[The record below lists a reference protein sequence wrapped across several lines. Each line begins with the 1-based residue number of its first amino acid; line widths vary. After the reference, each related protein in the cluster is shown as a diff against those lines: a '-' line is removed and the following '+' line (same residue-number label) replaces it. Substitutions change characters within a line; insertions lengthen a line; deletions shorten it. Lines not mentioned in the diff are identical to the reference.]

1 MSWLGRL
8 CYGFPAQFRLRPVR
22 GQGLSHLALNAVTS
36 INFSSPTWRTPGNT
50 EERCLVFCRPIP
62 ASNISGRKPRIL
74 LQQLQERDATVRL
87 ADAQHELA
95 RAYGFASWPRLK
107 AHLEDLRSDKHA
119 LHGKWKLDPQRSTAN
134 PDLPI
139 HEATLDI
146 TVEGETVTIS
156 DVTVTE
162 SGERHRAQNTLLADG
177 RGSQGDHGYTVVAR
191 WVGAC
196 GLDWTVQQNGQE
208 VAAGRYEVSEDGQS
222 LAATTGNRKFIF
234 IRH

>member
-1 MSWLGRL
+1 MVW
-8 CYGFPAQFRLRPVR
+8 FPAQFRLRPVR

-36 INFSSPTWRTPGNT
+36 INFSSPTLADTGQYGGEMSRTLP
-50 EERCLVFCRPIP
+50 
-62 ASNISGRKPRIL
+62 SNPSLEYLRKEAKAL
-74 LQQLQERDATVRL
+74 LQQLQQRDATVRL

-107 AHLEDLRSDKHA
+107 AHLEDQRSDKHA

-146 TVEGETVTIS
+146 TVEGETVTIA

-162 SGERHRAQNTLLADG
+162 SGEQHRAQNTLLADG
-177 RGSQGDHGYTVVAR
+177 RESQGDHGYTVIAR
-191 WVGAC
+191 WVGAR
-196 GLDWTVQQNGQE
+196 GLGWTVQQNGQE

>member
-1 MSWLGRL
+1 MSRILPSNPSL
-8 CYGFPAQFRLRPVR
+8 EYLRKE
-22 GQGLSHLALNAVTS
+22 A
-36 INFSSPTWRTPGNT
+36 
-50 EERCLVFCRPIP
+50 
-62 ASNISGRKPRIL
+62 KDL

-146 TVEGETVTIS
+146 TVEGETVTIA

-177 RGSQGDHGYTVVAR
+177 RGVKATMVTRSLRDGSAPADL
-191 WVGAC
+191 
-196 GLDWTVQQNGQE
+196 LDWITYALSAPDSVGIGSTS
-208 VAAGRYEVSEDGQS
+208 AIRYS
-222 LAATTGNRKFIF
+222 
-234 IRH
+234 

>member
-1 MSWLGRL
+1 MPRTLPSNPSLE
-8 CYGFPAQFRLRPVR
+8 YLRKE
-22 GQGLSHLALNAVTS
+22 A
-36 INFSSPTWRTPGNT
+36 
-50 EERCLVFCRPIP
+50 
-62 ASNISGRKPRIL
+62 KDL
-74 LQQLQERDATVRL
+74 LQQLQERDAMVRL

-107 AHLEDLRSDKHA
+107 AHLEDLRSDTHA

-139 HEATLDI
+139 HDATLDI
-146 TVEGETVTIS
+146 TVKAETVTIA

-162 SGERHRAQNTLLADG
+162 SGERHWAQNTLLADG
-177 RGSQGDHGYTVVAR
+177 RESQGDHGYTVIAR
-191 WVGAC
+191 WVGAR

-208 VAAGRYEVSEDGQS
+208 VATGRYEVSEDGQS

-234 IRH
+234 VRH